1 MLLQIEERQ
10 IEPGITCITVTGR
23 LALGRESQRLESIAA
38 DLAGKGAAKVI
49 LDLTKV
55 EYIDSAGIGIIT
67 LASGRVKQKGGKMA
81 VVAAPGRVLDLLKT
95 AGVDTLLNINDTV
108 ESAAAAVA

>member
-10 IEPGITCITVTGR
+10 IEPGITVVQLSGK

-38 DLAGKGAAKVI
+38 DIAGKGAAKVI
-49 LDLTKV
+49 LDLTKLD
-55 EYIDSAGIGIIT
+55 YIDSAGIGIVA
-67 LASGRVKQKGGKMA
+67 LASGRVKQAGGKLA
-81 VVAAPGRVLDLLKT
+81 VVAAQGRVLEVLKV
-95 AGVDTLLNINDTV
+95 AGVDTLLNITDTI